1 MIRLGNVK
9 LILGK
14 EQVSGGKS
22 YEEEKEISC
31 ILDILSLKV
40 RVASG

>member
-1 MIRLGNVK
+1 MK

-14 EQVSGGKS
+14 EQGSGDKS

-31 ILDILSLKV
+31 ILDIPSLKV
-40 RVASG
+40 DVVSG